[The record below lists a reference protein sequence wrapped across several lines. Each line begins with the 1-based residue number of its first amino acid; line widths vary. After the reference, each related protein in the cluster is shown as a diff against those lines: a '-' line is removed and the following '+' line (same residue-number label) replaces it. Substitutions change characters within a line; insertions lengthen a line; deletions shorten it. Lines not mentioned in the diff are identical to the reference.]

1 MQLQDSQHFRARES
15 GPICRLILPSIWDGY
30 LEWKSTKISV
40 LQLLSKI
47 LIGVLVTC
55 ISGSSL
61 PSPPS
66 EFPTALPSASGRGLG
81 LSVQGAGCRVQ
92 GAGFRV
98 QGTGGCTE
106 GGSRSRRRVVFVL
119 VVVVFAVAG
128 GFRL

>member
-1 MQLQDSQHFRARES
+1 M
-15 GPICRLILPSIWDGY
+15 
-30 LEWKSTKISV
+30 
-40 LQLLSKI
+40 
-47 LIGVLVTC
+47 
-55 ISGSSL
+55 
-61 PSPPS
+61 
-66 EFPTALPSASGRGLG
+66 
-81 LSVQGAGCRVQ
+81 Q